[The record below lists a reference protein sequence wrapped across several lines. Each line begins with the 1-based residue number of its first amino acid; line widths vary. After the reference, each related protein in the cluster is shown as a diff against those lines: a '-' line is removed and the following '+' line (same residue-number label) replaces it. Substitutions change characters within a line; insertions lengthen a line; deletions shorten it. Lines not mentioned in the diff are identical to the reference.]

1 MHDLG
6 DKRKTLM
13 YSTSDDRQS
22 QEDEGGDAILGNAR
36 NSGSEQSSI
45 KSRYS
50 DSDVADELADV
61 GESSLPMHR
70 LKDKHYSMNL
80 SSAKEER
87 TEEKKFREG
96 HPELQDRSVEE
107 TQGTISHVVV
117 EHNVD
122 ITLEHRDGGPIR
134 LDDTTHEQVPLSLN

>member
-6 DKRKTLM
+6 AKRKTLM

-22 QEDEGGDAILGNAR
+22 QEDKGGDAILGNAR

-45 KSRYS
+45 KSHYS

-70 LKDKHYSMNL
+70 LKKEEKHNSTNL

-96 HPELQDRSVEE
+96 HPESQDRSVEE
-107 TQGTISHVVV
+107 T
-117 EHNVD
+117 
-122 ITLEHRDGGPIR
+122 
-134 LDDTTHEQVPLSLN
+134 